1 MGVSTVIVLGGKMN
15 TSVSSGKSTPTLA
28 SEDQPSPAD
37 DEQTTPNQ
45 ETETINQGQPAV
57 DQQISPPSSATKS
70 ATSILPSTQG
80 VEQTMGSPG
89 RARPLILRGGP
100 FDMQKVMASP
110 ERPTAMKSP
119 ERSDGLRPQDQPN
132 ALKSPVKYVFITSPD
147 RPTGLLSPTIATD
160 KFAFTLVNSKSST
173 LEQRQQTDSLNTSQA
188 TVSTN
193 LQETEQQHFNVV
205 EGLSTPT
212 IEPSNIAGSTTQES
226 ALDLTKGPLEVEI
239 IPESQLVQ
247 SSQESESDTTV
258 VHEMEGIVS
267 PSSSKDGTFAMPIQ
281 LAQIDSDLDSA
292 ISSDS
297 NTANVTRDDVLDS
310 SNSNKMAALQQML
323 EALSSGTGLEKGQG
337 DRMRTLAAEM
347 LACMKNPQTEGSKV
361 EQGEEKK
368 VQKEECK
375 EVINDEDSNVENNED
390 KQDAMDKLMEVV
402 NDRKTTKTDRREER
416 LVSLSSLRYVN
427 TFSQP

>member
-1 MGVSTVIVLGGKMN
+1 MGVSTVIVLGGKMSP
-15 TSVSSGKSTPTLA
+15 SVSSTKSTPTPDYA
-28 SEDQPSPAD
+28 DQPSPAD
-37 DEQTTPNQ
+37 DQQTTPNQ

-57 DQQISPPSSATKS
+57 DQQISPPSSATQSAKQ
-70 ATSILPSTQG
+70 ATSALPGTQG
-80 VEQTMGSPG
+80 VEQTVGSPG
-89 RARPLILRGGP
+89 RARPVILRGGP

-119 ERSDGLRPQDQPN
+119 GRNDGLRSQDQPN

-147 RPTGLLSPTIATD
+147 RPTGLLSPTIASD
-160 KFAFTLVNSKSST
+160 KSAFTLVNSKSNT
-173 LEQRQQTDSLNTSQA
+173 LEPRQQQTDSLNTSQA

-193 LQETEQQHFNVV
+193 LQGTEQQNFNVV
-205 EGLSTPT
+205 EGFSAPT
-212 IEPSNIAGSTTQES
+212 IEPSNIAGSAAQES

-247 SSQESESDTTV
+247 SSQESESDTV

-267 PSSSKDGTFAMPIQ
+267 PSSSKDGAFAMPIQ

-297 NTANVTRDDVLDS
+297 NTANVTRDDVSDS

-347 LACMKNPQTEGSKV
+347 LACMKNPQTEDTKV

-368 VQKEECK
+368 VHKEECE
-375 EVINDEDSNVENNED
+375 EVMNDEDRIVKKDEDIQATDNKIVELV
-390 KQDAMDKLMEVV
+390 K
-402 NDRKTTKTDRREER
+402 DRKIAKTDPREER
-416 LVSLSSLRYVN
+416 LVSLSSL
-427 TFSQP
+427 TQSS